1 MSLIVLFEVVMDG
14 RKFRVVDLPSDGTG
28 PSVQEHH
35 DRGQYAG
42 FWLSWT
48 VDEGAEAAV
57 FDAWRKAKEEGR

>member
-1 MSLIVLFEVVMDG
+1 MSLTVLFEHTIGDRM
-14 RKFRVVDLPSDGTG
+14 FRVVDLPSDGTG

-57 FDAWRKAKEEGR
+57 FDAWRKAKAAL

>member
-1 MSLIVLFEVVMDG
+1 MSLTVLFEYALDG
-14 RKFRVVDLPSDGTG
+14 RKFRVVDLPSDGAG

-48 VDEGAEAAV
+48 VDQQAENATL
-57 FDAWRKAKEEGR
+57 DAWRKAKAEP